1 MAGQTPKGSV
11 PPELENWQRELSGRS
26 PEDVL
31 AWAAATFHGSVAF
44 TTSLGLED
52 QVLTDMIARVAPGLS
67 LFTLD
72 TGRLFNET
80 YDLIERTVQRY
91 GLSIRICF
99 PETEEVRDMVE
110 TDGVNLFR
118 KSIELRKKCCA
129 VRKVNPLKK
138 ELAPLDAWVVGLR
151 AEQSVTRAELPVVTW
166 DEGNDLVKISPL
178 AAWSLDRVWE
188 YIRREKVPYNPLH
201 DQGFPSIGCAS
212 CTRAVEPGEDVR
224 AGRWQ
229 WENPEHKECG
239 LHGRFTG
246 GKEQ

>member
-110 TDGVNLFR
+110 TDGVNLFIAGGAGGGLDHECPMPPPEEGLPDPWKEVYEHHR
-118 KSIELRKKCCA
+118 LRVDAGCDLLVVEA
-129 VRKVNPLKK
+129 
-138 ELAPLDAWVVGLR
+138 LALDEENTL
-151 AEQSVTRAELPVVTW
+151 
-166 DEGNDLVKISPL
+166 I
-178 AAWSLDRVWE
+178 DRVEIPW
-188 YIRREKVPYNPLH
+188 KAPPPL
-201 DQGFPSIGCAS
+201 
-212 CTRAVEPGEDVR
+212 
-224 AGRWQ
+224 
-229 WENPEHKECG
+229 
-239 LHGRFTG
+239 
-246 GKEQ
+246 